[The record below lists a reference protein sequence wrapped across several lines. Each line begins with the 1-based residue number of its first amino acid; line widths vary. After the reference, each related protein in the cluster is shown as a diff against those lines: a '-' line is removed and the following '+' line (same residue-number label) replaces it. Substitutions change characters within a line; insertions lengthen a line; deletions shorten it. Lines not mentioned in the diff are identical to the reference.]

1 MRELEDRTQVYP
13 NEVRLAP
20 QLLGLNLEND
30 RIVVTSEMKLHA
42 LWAVVGN
49 SGCFKSEEIQNEN
62 AHQLRQKKK
71 KHALTLWRSVGHEGT
86 AHEGIAS

>member
-1 MRELEDRTQVYP
+1 MVVRELEDRAQVYP

-30 RIVVTSEMKLHA
+30 RRVVTSEMKLHA

-49 SGCFKSEEIQNEN
+49 KWMFQIGGNPKRKWPSIETEQKEACSDTMEICG
-62 AHQLRQKKK
+62 A
-71 KHALTLWRSVGHEGT
+71 
-86 AHEGIAS
+86 